1 MNATDS
7 RVSTAVKLLVFTV
20 ACILGAGWLVI
31 QLGNIEPFAE
41 KRTYEAELPDAG
53 GLLVND
59 AVKIAGVDVGKVTS
73 LRLERGRAIA
83 TFTVDAD
90 EELGRDTQVGVR
102 WRNLLGLRYLYVYPS
117 GDGEL
122 EEGYRFPVDAV
133 RAPTDLSVFLRR
145 VTPVMRALDPE
156 VGNVVVQALSE
167 ALSGREQEVR
177 DLVAEAGSFLDT
189 VADHDEQVG
198 RVLDNGARVVDAYAQ
213 REQQLRQLLDRFAD
227 VSTTVAD
234 RNDELIAAIQRI
246 GDVEAELRRLVE
258 VNEGDIRGS
267 IEALDTISAI
277 LSVNHDAVEDLVTYT
292 STGIVQYHR
301 ISRWGQW
308 FNIRVPGLSK
318 GEETIETERGAA
330 LPPRGERGDTTG
342 SSGAV
347 GFLRAGMTGTRVRA
361 P

>member
-1 MNATDS
+1 MTAGES
-7 RVSTAVKLLVFTV
+7 RVATVVKLVAFTI
-20 ACILGAGWLVI
+20 ACLLGAGWLVI
-31 QLGNIEPFAE
+31 QLGNIELFAE
-41 KRTYEAELPDAG
+41 KRTYEAELADVG

-73 LRLERGRAIA
+73 LRLERGRAVA

-90 EELGRDTQVGVR
+90 EELGRDTEIGVR
-102 WRNLLGLRYLYVYPS
+102 WRNLLGLRYLYVYPA

-122 EEGYRFPVDAV
+122 EEGHRFPVEAV

-177 DLVAEAGSFLDT
+177 DLVSEAGSFLNT
-189 VADHDEQVG
+189 VADHDDQIG
-198 RVLDNGARVVDAYAQ
+198 RVLDNGAEVVDAYAQ
-213 REQQLRQLLDRFAD
+213 REQELRDLLDRFAD
-227 VSTTVAD
+227 VSTTVAE
-234 RNDELIAAIQRI
+234 RNEELIAAIERI
-246 GDVEAELRRLVE
+246 GDVEAELYRLVDT
-258 VNEGDIRGS
+258 NEGDIRGS

-277 LSVNHDAVEDLVTYT
+277 LAVNHEQVEDIVSYT

-318 GEETIETERGAA
+318 GEETLETERGAT
-330 LPPRGERGDTTG
+330 LPPRGERGDT
-342 SSGAV
+342 GAQGAA
-347 GFLRAGMTGTRVRA
+347 GFLRAGTAGAGGA

>member
-1 MNATDS
+1 MNASDS
-7 RVSTAVKLLVFTV
+7 RLGTVVKLILFTV
-20 ACILGAGWLVI
+20 VCVLGAGWLVI
-31 QLGNIEPFAE
+31 QLGNIELFAD

-73 LRLERGRAIA
+73 LELEHGQAVA

-90 EELGRDTQVGVR
+90 RELGRDTRLGVR
-102 WRNLLGLRYLYVYPS
+102 WRNLLGLRFLYVYPA
-117 GDGEL
+117 GDGDL
-122 EEGYRFPVDAV
+122 DDGYRFPADAV
-133 RAPTDLSVFLRR
+133 RAPTDLSLFLRR
-145 VTPVMRALDPE
+145 ITPVMRALEPE
-156 VGNVVVQALSE
+156 VSNVVVQALSE

-189 VADHDEQVG
+189 VADHDEQIG

-213 REQQLRQLLDRFAD
+213 REQELRDLLDRFAD

-234 RNDELIAAIQRI
+234 RNDELIAAIERI
-246 GDVEAELRRLVE
+246 ADVEAELHRLVE

-277 LSVNHDAVEDLVTYT
+277 LSVNHDEIEDIVAYT

-318 GEETIETERGAA
+318 GEDTIETERGAT
-330 LPPRGERGDTTG
+330 LPPRGAHGDTTG
-342 SSGAV
+342 SDGAA
-347 GFLRAGMTGTRVRA
+347 GFLRAGRA
-361 P
+361 GLGGGR